1 MSKKQPKR
9 KHVPQRTCVVCR
21 NKFDKRE
28 ITRIVRTDEG
38 ALVDPSGKLNGRGA
52 YLCNDLECWDAA
64 VGQNRLNGALKM
76 TLTNENK
83 EAILALRPVVVA

>member
-1 MSKKQPKR
+1 M
-9 KHVPQRTCVVCR
+9 CR

-52 YLCNDLECWDAA
+52 YLCANPECWDAA
-64 VGQNRLNGALKM
+64 VSRNQLNGALRM

-83 EAILALRPVVVA
+83 EAILALRPVVVV